1 MESKVIHQRV
11 GLVKTNPSKSL
22 QQAKS
27 ILLLLKFLPDL
38 YSFLWGLEGALLEG
52 APGRLGVVGP
62 LQGGLLGGPGWSG

>member
-38 YSFLWGLEGALLEG
+38 YSFLWDLEGTLWEG
-52 APGRLGVVGP
+52 APGSLGGVGP
-62 LQGGLLGGPGWSG
+62 LQGGLLDGPGWSG